1 MCLSAFLD
9 PVMYLQISK
18 KKKKEYNDTSS
29 LQTKSFTKKE
39 LKGLGK

>member
-18 KKKKEYNDTSS
+18 KKKKSTMILVLCRPKAS
-29 LQTKSFTKKE
+29 LKKS
-39 LKGLGK
+39 